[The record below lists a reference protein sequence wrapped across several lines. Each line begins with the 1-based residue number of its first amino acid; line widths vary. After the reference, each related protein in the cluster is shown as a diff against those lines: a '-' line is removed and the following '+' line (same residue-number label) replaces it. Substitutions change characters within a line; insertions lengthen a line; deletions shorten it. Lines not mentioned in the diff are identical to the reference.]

1 MICETEQIKV
11 KAICLFRNNNMILVS
26 ENWDTKTKE
35 NYYRPLGGKVEF
47 GEHTIETIKREIKE
61 ELGSQIVDVKL
72 ETICENIFV
81 CDGLNDHEIM
91 YIYDAKFL
99 DQGMY
104 LKNIF
109 EITESDGSKYKALW
123 ININE
128 IKNRKMRLV
137 PEPLNEYLG
146 I

>member
-1 MICETEQIKV
+1 MVSETEQIKV

-26 ENWDTKTKE
+26 ENWDTQKRE

-61 ELGSQIVDVKL
+61 ELGSEIKDIKL

-81 CDGLNDHEIM
+81 CDGFNGHEIM

-104 LKNIF
+104 LKKTF
-109 EITESDGSKYKALW
+109 EIVESDGLKYKALW
-123 ININE
+123 IDINE
-128 IKNRKMRLV
+128 IKIRKVRLV